1 MAKYLS
7 YEVKEKDSISILP
20 LITYM
25 MLEKLF
31 FQPVSINKIGLQ
43 IATSWR
49 HCVSEIARIRQ
60 KPHKYLNK
68 VY

>member
-1 MAKYLS
+1 MVIWAMKL
-7 YEVKEKDSISILP
+7 EKKIDSISILP

-25 MLEKLF
+25 ILEKLF
-31 FQPVSINKIGLQ
+31 SQPVSINKIGLQ
-43 IATSWR
+43 VATSWR
-49 HCVSEIARIRQ
+49 HCVSEIAGMRQ